1 MAKRLAISSFLIL
14 ALLVAGAGTAFAAAQ
29 SEAAKTDVT
38 FFWALY
44 DGLTEEYR
52 ADLQDA
58 FNAAQDDIEV
68 EIVPIQWGQ
77 MHDRLT
83 TSLAGGQ
90 PPEIS
95 VIGTRWLLEFMAL
108 DAVEEVTRYVSAET
122 IDNIA
127 AGAMEALVGG
137 RLMGLPIAAGA
148 RILAYNPNRTSVVP
162 QTMEE
167 LRAEARRITAD
178 TDAYGL
184 IMPGKKSTELTDF
197 AYYLLAAGGNF
208 FETLADGSYGR
219 STVNSPAGVKALEF
233 MVTLANED
241 QVVQEGFLALD
252 RTESHP
258 IFYAGNAGY
267 VFIGAWVESAM
278 NQAGSDF
285 QAQYA
290 QIPGFEGQPSTP
302 LIITDSV
309 AMFSGT
315 NLEAAGAFLDF
326 FYQDEWKATFDEL
339 VGFPPV
345 TISAGRLPQFQSP
358 LYQALGE
365 AAQNAKGWPLMDG
378 FAEYT
383 DIIWDAVQKA
393 HLEQMTPQEA
403 LDEAAARIDDLRGM

>member
-1 MAKRLAISSFLIL
+1 MATRFLIL
-14 ALLVAGAGTAFAAAQ
+14 SLLIPVLLLAGVGAALATGEMETP
-29 SEAAKTDVT
+29 KTGVT

-52 ADLQDA
+52 AGLQDA
-58 FNAAQDDIEV
+58 FNAAHDDIEV

-77 MHDRLT
+77 LHDRLT
-83 TSLAGGQ
+83 TALAGGK
-90 PPEIS
+90 PPELS

-108 DAVEEVTRYVSAET
+108 DAVEEVTQYVSEAT

-127 AGAMEALVGG
+127 AGAMEARVGG

-148 RILAYNPNRTSVVP
+148 RILAYNPNLASVVP

-167 LRAEARRITAD
+167 LRTEAMRVTAD

-184 IMPGKKSTELTDF
+184 IMPGKKYTELTDF
-197 AYYLLAAGGNF
+197 AYYLLAAGGDF
-208 FETLADGSYGR
+208 FETLADGSYGA
-219 STVNSPAGVKALEF
+219 STVNAPAGVKALEF
-233 MVTLANED
+233 MVNLANED
-241 QVVQEGFLALD
+241 QVVQEGYLALE

-278 NQAGSDF
+278 EQAGAGF

-290 QIPGFEGQPSTP
+290 QIPGFAGQPSTP

-315 NLEAAGAFLDF
+315 NLEAAGKFLDF

-345 TISAGRLPQFQSP
+345 TISAGMLPQFQSP

-365 AAQNAKGWPLMDG
+365 AALNAKGWPLMDG
-378 FAEYT
+378 WAEYS

-393 HLEQMTPQEA
+393 FLEQMSPQEA
-403 LDEAAARIDDLRGM
+403 LDEAAAKIDGLRGR

>member
-1 MAKRLAISSFLIL
+1 
-14 ALLVAGAGTAFAAAQ
+14 
-29 SEAAKTDVT
+29 
-38 FFWALY
+38 
-44 DGLTEEYR
+44 
-52 ADLQDA
+52 
-58 FNAAQDDIEV
+58 
-68 EIVPIQWGQ
+68 
-77 MHDRLT
+77 
-83 TSLAGGQ
+83 
-90 PPEIS
+90 
-95 VIGTRWLLEFMAL
+95 MAL
-108 DAVEEVTRYVSAET
+108 DAVEEVTQYVGAET

-127 AGAMEALVGG
+127 AGAMEAQVGG

-148 RILAYNPNRTSVVP
+148 RILAYNPNLTSVVP

-167 LRAEARRITAD
+167 LRAEARRVTAA

-197 AYYLLAAGGNF
+197 AYYLLAAGGYF
-208 FETLADGSYGR
+208 FETLPDGSYGR

-233 MVTLANED
+233 MVTLTNED
-241 QVVQEGFLALD
+241 QVVQEGYLALD

-258 IFYAGNAGY
+258 IFYSGNAGY

-278 NQAGSDF
+278 NQAGADF

-290 QIPGFEGQPSTP
+290 QIPGFDGQPSTP

-315 NLEAAGAFLDF
+315 NLEAAGTFLDF
-326 FYQDEWKATFDEL
+326 FYQDQWKARFDEL

-345 TISAGRLPQFQSP
+345 TVSAGKLPQFQSP

-365 AAQNAKGWPLMDG
+365 AAVNAKGWPLMDG

-383 DIIWDAVQKA
+383 DLIWDAVQKA
-393 HLEQMTPQEA
+393 HLGQMTPKEA
-403 LDEAAARIDDLRGM
+403 LDEAAARIDELRGT

>member
-1 MAKRLAISSFLIL
+1 MGKRLVITSLSSI
-14 ALLVAGAGTAFAAAQ
+14 ALLLAGAAAAFATAQ
-29 SEAAKTDVT
+29 SETAKTDVT

-52 ADLQDA
+52 AELQDA
-58 FNAAQDDIEV
+58 FNAAHDDVEV

-83 TSLAGGQ
+83 TALAGGQ

-108 DAVEEVTRYVSAET
+108 DAVEEVTQYVGAET

-127 AGAMEALVGG
+127 AGAMEARVGG

-148 RILAYNPNRTSVVP
+148 RILAYNPNLTSVVP

-167 LRAEARRITAD
+167 LRAEARRVTAA

-197 AYYLLAAGGNF
+197 AYYLLAAGGYF
-208 FETLADGSYGR
+208 FETLPDGSYGR

-233 MVTLANED
+233 MVTLTNED
-241 QVVQEGFLALD
+241 QVVQEGYLALD

-258 IFYAGNAGY
+258 IFYSGNAGY

-278 NQAGSDF
+278 NQAGADF

-290 QIPGFEGQPSTP
+290 QIPGFDGQPSTP

-315 NLEAAGAFLDF
+315 NLEAAGTFLDF
-326 FYQDEWKATFDEL
+326 FYQDQWKARFDEL

-345 TISAGRLPQFQSP
+345 TVSAGKLPQFQSP

-365 AAQNAKGWPLMDG
+365 AAVNAKGWPLMDG

-393 HLEQMTPQEA
+393 HLGQMTPKEA
-403 LDEAAARIDDLRGM
+403 LDEAAARIDELRGT

>member
-1 MAKRLAISSFLIL
+1 MAKRPLIL
-14 ALLVAGAGTAFAAAQ
+14 SLLIPALLIAGAGTALATGET
-29 SEAAKTDVT
+29 EAPKTSVT

-52 ADLQDA
+52 AELQDA
-58 FNAAQDDIEV
+58 FNAAHDDIEV

-77 MHDRLT
+77 LHDRLT

-95 VIGTRWLLEFMAL
+95 VIGTRWLLELMAL
-108 DAVEEVTRYVSAET
+108 DAVDEVTQYVSTET

-127 AGAMEALVGG
+127 AGAMEAQVEG

-148 RILAYNPNRTSVVP
+148 RILAYNPNLTSVVP

-167 LRAEARRITAD
+167 LRAEALRITNE

-184 IMPGKKSTELTDF
+184 IMPSKKSTELTDF
-197 AYYLLAAGGNF
+197 AYYLLAAGGYF
-208 FETLADGSYGR
+208 FETLPDGSYGK
-219 STVNSPAGVKALEF
+219 STVNSPPGVKALEF
-233 MVTLANED
+233 MVRLANED
-241 QVVQEGFLALD
+241 QVVQQGYLALD

-258 IFYAGNAGY
+258 IFYSGNAGY

-278 NQAGSDF
+278 TQAGADF

-290 QIPGFEGQPSTP
+290 QIPGFEGNPSTP

-315 NLEAAGAFLDF
+315 NLEAAGRFLDF

-345 TISAGRLPQFQSP
+345 TITAGKLPQFQSP

-365 AAQNAKGWPLMDG
+365 AAQNAQGWPLMDG

-393 HLEQMTPQEA
+393 SLEQMSPQEA
-403 LDEAAARIDDLRGM
+403 LDEAAAKIDNLRGM

>member
-29 SEAAKTDVT
+29 SESAKTDVT

-278 NQAGSDF
+278 NQAGVRFSGAVRADTGVRGPAVDSAHHHRLGGDVQRHQSRSGRRVPRLLLSGRVEGGRSTSWSAF
-285 QAQYA
+285 RRSPSAQAGCRSSSRRCTRRSA
-290 QIPGFEGQPSTP
+290 KRPKMPRAGRSWTGSPSTP
-302 LIITDSV
+302 TSY
-309 AMFSGT
+309 GT
-315 NLEAAGAFLDF
+315 RCRRRTSN
-326 FYQDEWKATFDEL
+326 
-339 VGFPPV
+339 
-345 TISAGRLPQFQSP
+345 R
-358 LYQALGE
+358 
-365 AAQNAKGWPLMDG
+365 
-378 FAEYT
+378 
-383 DIIWDAVQKA
+383 
-393 HLEQMTPQEA
+393 
-403 LDEAAARIDDLRGM
+403 